1 MEGSRSYVD
10 GTGLKTQS
18 VNLKTELGKGADL
31 MNRLWDATEVIR
43 WYLVLIPGPSTA
55 SDIAVS
61 CPSRDTTM
69 PVAAEISHDVTV
81 YYFCRTHSPYAT
93 TTSLSALL
101 CGLTAQIM

>member
-1 MEGSRSYVD
+1 MEESRSYVD

-18 VNLKTELGKGADL
+18 VNSKTELGKGADL

-43 WYLVLIPGPSTA
+43 WCLVLIPGPSTA
-55 SDIAVS
+55 SDIAVT

-69 PVAAEISHDVTV
+69 AVAAISHDVTV

-93 TTSLSALL
+93 ATSLAALL